1 MMVWGV
7 PKDVKTFFARPVR
20 GCAKPIRA
28 TLAAMV
34 LAFLLAPHRRCL
46 KTVAGSVLGHRCHVG
61 TISRRLRN
69 PQWKTRDWYTELY
82 QRLQGEVDGYERR
95 QAKGKRRQWIV
106 AIDTT
111 YHATMSEKMENLIVM
126 SQRKD
131 PRRQTTR
138 QHAFLMGLVLT
149 DRGARLPL
157 PRKSYYTQ
165 EYCRKHRRKFRTTM
179 ELAADM
185 LKELR
190 VAEDVDVVVVFDS
203 AFDAEVIHRVCRR
216 RGFCE
221 VFPLDPNRVL
231 ARTPEQDAAWISGD
245 KVVAW
250 TRSWSRK
257 EFALLELAMDSEDHV
272 FARRRHADNLR
283 VKKTKRRYAAA
294 ARRATVSKL
303 GECLIVASYKENPKV
318 QLLPGQSA
326 EWWAYHRAPVSYR
339 RKDGHRPSRWH
350 GKVLACTDPTATV
363 DQVIQWYE
371 VRWQVELFFREL
383 KSRMQFERYVLMK
396 FAAVERYLDLLL
408 MGLLLLEQQRL
419 DDLQRLGDEVGSAW
433 VQARTT
439 DRLRMLEEFCQRC
452 NVAYLEERLRTPGGT
467 RRLIRELSRR
477 APCQVA

>member
-1 MMVWGV
+1 MMVLGV
-7 PKDVKTFFARPVR
+7 PTDVKTFFAKPVR
-20 GCAKPIRA
+20 GCAKPIRGS
-28 TLAAMV
+28 LAAMV
-34 LAFLLAPHRRCL
+34 LAFLLAPNRRCL
-46 KTVAGSVLGHRCHVG
+46 RTVAGSVLGHRCHVA
-61 TISRRLRN
+61 TISRRLTN
-69 PQWKTRDWYTELY
+69 PQWKTRDWYTTLCEGL
-82 QRLQGEVDGYERR
+82 QRTIDRYERQ
-95 QAKGKRRQWIV
+95 QARGRRRQWIV

-111 YHATMSEKMENLIVM
+111 YHATMSEQMENLIVM
-126 SQRKD
+126 SRRKD

-157 PRKSYYTQ
+157 PRKSYYTK
-165 EYCRKHRRKFRTTM
+165 EYCRKHGRRFRTTVQ
-179 ELAADM
+179 LAAD
-185 LKELR
+185 LIRELR
-190 VAEDVDVVVVFDS
+190 VPDDVDVIVVFDS

-216 RGFCE
+216 RSFCA
-221 VFPLDPNRVL
+221 VFPIDPNRVL
-231 ARTPEQDAAWISGD
+231 ARTAEQDAAFVSGE

-257 EFALLELAMDSEDHV
+257 EFALVELAMDSEDHV

-303 GECLIVASYKENPKV
+303 GDCLIVASYKENPKV

-326 EWWAYHRAPVSYR
+326 EWWAYHKAPVSYR
-339 RKDGHRPSRWH
+339 KEDGRKPARWH

-363 DQVIQWYE
+363 RQVIQWYE

-396 FAAVERYLDLLL
+396 FEAVERYLDLLL

-419 DDLQRLGDEVGSAW
+419 RDMQRDGDEVGELW

-439 DRLRMLEEFCQRC
+439 DRLRMLEVLCQQW
-452 NVAYLEERLRTPGGT
+452 NVQYLKQCLRTPGGT
-467 RRLIRELSRR
+467 RRVLRELLRR
-477 APCQVA
+477 VPCQVA

>member
-1 MMVWGV
+1 MMVLGV
-7 PKDVKTFFARPVR
+7 PIEIKTFFAKPVCD
-20 GCAKPIRA
+20 CAKPIRGA
-28 TLAAMV
+28 LAAMV
-34 LAFLLAPHRRCL
+34 LAFLLAPNRRCL
-46 KTVAGSVLGHRCHVG
+46 KTVAGCVLGHRRHVA
-61 TISRRLRN
+61 TISRRLTN
-69 PQWKTRDWYTELY
+69 PQWKTRDWYVTLY
-82 QRLQGEVDGYERR
+82 AGLQQEIDRWERR
-95 QAKGKRRQWIV
+95 QAKGQRRQWIV

-111 YHATMSEKMENLIVM
+111 YHATISEHMENLIVM
-126 SQRKD
+126 SRRKD

-157 PRKSYYTQ
+157 PRKSYYTK
-165 EYCRKHRRKFRTTM
+165 EYCRKHRRRFRTTVQ
-179 ELAADM
+179 LAADM

-190 VAEDVDVVVVFDS
+190 VPDEVDVVVVFDS

-216 RGFCE
+216 RGFCA
-221 VFPLDPNRVL
+221 VFPIDPNRVL
-231 ARTPEQDAAWISGD
+231 ARTARQDAAFVSGE

-250 TRSWSRK
+250 TRGWSRK

-283 VKKTKRRYAAA
+283 VKKTQRRYAAA

-303 GECLIVASYKENPKV
+303 GDCLIVASYKENPRV

-326 EWWAYHRAPVSYR
+326 EWWAYHKAPVSYR
-339 RKDGHRPSRWH
+339 QEDRHKPSRWH
-350 GKVLACTDPTATV
+350 GKVLACTDPTATAS
-363 DQVIQWYE
+363 QAIQWYE

-396 FAAVERYLDLLL
+396 FEAVERYLDLLL

-419 DDLQRLGDEVGSAW
+419 RDMQRDGDEVGKVW

-439 DRLRMLEEFCQRC
+439 DRLRMLEVLCQRW
-452 NVAYLEERLRTPGGT
+452 NVDYLTQRLRTPGGT
-467 RRLIRELSRR
+467 RRVLRELRHR